1 MHHTHRQLTHRHTD
15 THTTQPHHTQIHTHH
30 SQTHTYS
37 SHTHRHINTYTT
49 HTDSSHTH
57 RYTYTHT
64 TQPHH
69 TQIHTHHIHTHTHHT
84 DIQTHTPHTQLTYTQ
99 IHAHTQR
106 ETHAHRHTTHM
117 QVHTPHT
124 DIQTH
129 ITHTSHHANTTYTYT
144 HRHRH
149 PTSSAALPHPA
160 QHLLPAL
167 NSAISRRFLQAG
179 SEPAAPPHTLAALPA
194 GSTEKT
200 HDRPQEPSSGACSA
214 KLKDQ
219 IPFPPNDE
227 KVNTSKFENLSM
239 PSNWYA
245 SGHTLKINQGKG
257 NIRCGLGS
265 DTAR

>member
-1 MHHTHRQLTHRHTD
+1 MHTD
-15 THTTQPHHTQIHTHH
+15 TPHTRRYTHSPHTH
-30 SQTHTYS
+30 T
-37 SHTHRHINTYTT
+37 
-49 HTDSSHTH
+49 TH
-57 RYTYTHT
+57 RYTDTH
-64 TQPHH
+64 
-69 TQIHTHHIHTHTHHT
+69 
-84 DIQTHTPHTQLTYTQ
+84 Y
-99 IHAHTQR
+99 
-106 ETHAHRHTTHM
+106 
-117 QVHTPHT
+117 
-124 DIQTH
+124 
-129 ITHTSHHANTTYTYT
+129 THTSHHANTTYTYT

-149 PTSSAALPHPA
+149 PTSPALPHPA

-200 HDRPQEPSSGACSA
+200 HDRTQEPSSGTCSA

-227 KVNTSKFENLSM
+227 KVNTSKFENLSV

-257 NIRCGLGS
+257 NTRCGLGS